1 MKKRVKLN
9 KNMKICVYV
18 VKKEKEKL
26 RLTLQF

>member
-9 KNMKICVYV
+9 KNMKIRMYV